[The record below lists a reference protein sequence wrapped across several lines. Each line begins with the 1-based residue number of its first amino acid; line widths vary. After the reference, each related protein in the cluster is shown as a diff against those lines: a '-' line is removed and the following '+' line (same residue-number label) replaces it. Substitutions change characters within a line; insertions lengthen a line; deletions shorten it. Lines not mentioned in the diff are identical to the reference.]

1 MAEMPIP
8 VRPGSPSPDDA
19 EDLGGADARL
29 QLGVRGRDAG
39 RREARPAFYRELI
52 EAGELTALLA
62 GEGPDG
68 FCQFRLKRSHYTG
81 KPDAHIEELY
91 IVPAHRGAGIGRT
104 LLEATIEAAREA
116 GATHIELTTGETDTA
131 ARGLYESSGFTNRE
145 GGARRPARCSI
156 TSASSDARRASAVA
170 PRPPPARGPL
180 RAPAPG
186 RGG

>member
-1 MAEMPIP
+1 MPIP
-8 VRPGSPSPDDA
+8 VPTRIAVPDDA
-19 EDLGGADARL
+19 EDLAALMHAFNSEYEDETPGVEKLARN
-29 QLGVRGRDAG
+29 
-39 RREARPAFYRELI
+39 YRELI

-91 IVPAHRGAGIGRT
+91 VVPTHRGAGIGRT

-116 GATHIELTTGETDTA
+116 GATHIELTTGETDIE

-145 GGARRPARCSI
+145 SGPDG
-156 TSASSDARRASAVA
+156 
-170 PRPPPARGPL
+170 PRMLYYEREL
-180 RAPAPG
+180 
-186 RGG
+186 